1 MSYLQ
6 KMIEVRAKEP
16 RQGIV
21 AVRCEN
27 SPYVSYSG
35 NMKSCHLCSG
45 SEYDED
51 CYYGF
56 FLYNSKDTAD
66 CAYTFDCTLCY
77 DCLDCHGCYN
87 TNHSQDCRNC
97 TDCSYLFDCT
107 GCNNCFCCV
116 DQKRQQHMIFNKKVD
131 PDKYEEEVKKLKEH
145 FTHEEL
151 VQKLE
156 DAKLSTPKRDVHQLE
171 NHECTGDYV
180 YNSKCC
186 TECYDVRKMEDCMY
200 CQTCEEL
207 KDCLDMSNSYYKSEL
222 CYEVMSE
229 MELYNCNFC
238 VTCFYSNDL
247 EYCENVHNSHHC
259 FGCFSMNHAEYCIF
273 NEKVGS
279 LEEWEKKVAEI
290 KAEMKDAGEYGRHLP
305 STYKYEDSN
314 ATMFWPEPTPG
325 LNEY

>member
-1 MSYLQ
+1 
-6 KMIEVRAKEP
+6 
-16 RQGIV
+16 
-21 AVRCEN
+21 
-27 SPYVSYSG
+27 
-35 NMKSCHLCSG
+35 
-45 SEYDED
+45 
-51 CYYGF
+51 
-56 FLYNSKDTAD
+56 
-66 CAYTFDCTLCY
+66 
-77 DCLDCHGCYN
+77 
-87 TNHSQDCRNC
+87 
-97 TDCSYLFDCT
+97 
-107 GCNNCFCCV
+107 
-116 DQKRQQHMIFNKKVD
+116 MIFNKKVD
-131 PDKYEEEVKKLKEH
+131 PDTYEEEVEKLKDQY
-145 FTHEEL
+145 THEEL

-156 DAKLSTPKRDVHQLE
+156 DAKLSTPKRDVHQME

-186 TECYDVRKMEDCMY
+186 VECYDVRKMEDCMY

-207 KDCLDMSNSYYKSEL
+207 KDSMDMSNSYYKSEL

-247 EYCENVHNSHHC
+247 EYCDNVHNSHHC

-279 LEEWEKKVAEI
+279 EEEWEKQVAEI
-290 KAEMKDAGEYGRHLP
+290 KEQMKKDGEYGRHLP

-314 ATMFWPEPTPG
+314 ATLFWPEPTPG